1 LTLEI
6 GTGASTVRLAPG
18 LGELMINI
26 MPIFI
31 NFLAVESLKLDN
43 ARIETYCL
51 EKMKAEPGR
60 VVSNGGGWQSN
71 DLDLATQ
78 ELAELFAAVRQKL
91 DEVHRAF
98 EFHPSMRQVI
108 TQAWININ
116 HQGHFNTSHDHPG
129 SLFSAVYYVKGGAD
143 KGELELKT
151 PIIPHTYTISKEITG
166 GFNAFTGHAMVIP
179 PVTGDLV
186 IFPSWLL
193 HRVNR
198 SQSDEARI
206 SIAFNSRAGSFS

>member
-1 LTLEI
+1 VRFYSSARHQ
-6 GTGASTVRLAPG
+6 GAK
-18 LGELMINI
+18 GELMINI

-31 NFLAVESLKLDN
+31 NFLAVESLGLDN
-43 ARIETYCL
+43 GKIEAFCL
-51 EKMKAEPGR
+51 ERMKADPGR
-60 VVSNGGGWQSN
+60 VISNGGGWQSG
-71 DLDLATQ
+71 DLDLAVP
-78 ELAELFAAVRQKL
+78 ELAELFAEVRKRL

-98 EFHPSMRQVI
+98 EFNPSMRQVI

-116 HQGHFNTSHDHPG
+116 RKGHFNTSHDHPG

-151 PIIPHTYTISKEITG
+151 PIAPHTYTISPDLVG

-179 PVTGDLV
+179 PITGDLV

-193 HRVNR
+193 HRVNM

-206 SIAFNSRAGSFS
+206 SIAFNSRAARFT